1 MGTEDKLRDYLR
13 RATVELA
20 ETRQRLA
27 EDVGRRH
34 EPVAIVGMA
43 CRYPGGVWGP
53 DDLWDLVAAGGDA
66 IGDFPA
72 DRGWDL
78 EGLFDPDPEA
88 WGKSYTR
95 HGGFVGAVADFDAA
109 FFGMSPR
116 SALATDPQHRLF
128 LESCW
133 EALERAGIDPSS
145 LRGTRTGVYAGNMY
159 EHYSTRFL
167 EITPE
172 AVEGTL
178 FTSSASSV
186 MSGRV
191 SYTLGLE
198 GPSISVDTACSSSLV
213 ALHLAVQALRRGEC
227 SLALAGGVS
236 VMASPVPFIEFC
248 RQRALAPD
256 GRCKSFSSTADGAAW
271 SEGVGVLTLERLSDA
286 QRNGRRVLAVIR
298 GSAVNQ
304 DGASNGMT
312 APSGPAQERVIQQAL
327 ADALLDTR
335 DVDVVEA
342 HGTGTTLGDPIEAQA
357 LLATYGRA
365 RAADRPVW
373 LGSVKS
379 NIGHTQA
386 AAGVAGVI
394 KMVKALEHR
403 LLPPTLHVEE
413 PTPHVDWKSGGV
425 RVLTEAVELPAD
437 GPVRAG
443 VSSFGVSGTNAHV
456 ILESAPEPRPAEET
470 PGPDGP
476 IVWAFSAKSVAA
488 LRAQAGRL
496 REHAGRVTGAEVAA
510 TARALASRA
519 RFPHRAVVVAANREE
534 LAEALEAVAA
544 GAPHAAAVT
553 GEALAEPRPV
563 FLFPGQGT
571 QWAGMAVDLLD
582 SSDVFRA
589 RLRECDAALRPYTG
603 WAAEDVLRGTG
614 GAPELEGTDV
624 IQPVLFA
631 VMVSLAALWRS
642 YGVHPGT
649 VVGHSQGEIAAACV
663 AGALSLEDAAK
674 VVALRSRSLIGLSG
688 TGGMLAVALP
698 AVRAEERIAPWA
710 GRLWVAVHS
719 GPAGCVIAGE
729 DGALDEFAAVC
740 GDTVRVRRIAV
751 DYASHT
757 PHVEALRDELLAAL
771 DGVLP
776 RPTETVFC
784 SSLAGAVVEPAR
796 LTTRYWYDNLRN
808 PVLFEEAIRAF
819 TGTPLFVEVS
829 PHPVLGGD
837 TGDICDDAGV
847 TAGVCASLRRGAGD
861 WSRFL
866 AALAQAWVLGAD
878 VAWSDALGPAPHPR
892 VDPPTYPFERRRFW
906 LGDRERVG
914 RPAGAGIDD
923 ARHPLLTAVV
933 PVAGDGYVL
942 TGQLSLKG
950 APWLA
955 DHAVQGGVLLPGAAF
970 VELALEGGV
979 HAGSP
984 VLEELVIEAPLY
996 LPDTGAV
1003 TVQVTVERPGADGRR
1018 AVGVFSRFPDS
1029 SEGWR
1034 RHASGVL
1041 ADSAPA
1047 EDAASWAVAW
1057 PPADAVAVEVEGGYE
1072 RLVERGYEYGP
1083 AFQGLRALWQRG
1095 DELFAEVVAPEGVEV
1110 AGYGIHPALLD
1121 AAFHPVVLAGGDGDE
1136 LRLPFA
1142 FSGVRLHAGEASAL
1156 RVRVSGSGSLPG
1168 SLSGDDVVVEAADP
1182 AGDRVL
1188 SIDGLR
1194 VRAAAPRSAAPSAPS
1209 SYGVEWVEAPA
1220 AGALG
1225 GVPSVVWCVP
1235 EDPDVPSSVRAL
1247 TGRVLEA
1254 VAAAPADGVV
1264 VFATRPGDLAAGA
1277 VHGLV
1282 RSAQSEQPGRFVLA
1296 EVEEGFSDWARLVA
1310 LGEPQVRV
1318 AGGKVLVPRLARRP
1332 SRPSSSPVSG
1342 EMSGAVLVTGGT
1354 GGLGALVARRLVER
1368 HGVRDLVLVSRRGPE
1383 APGAGALAAELSGL
1397 GASVRVAA
1405 CDVADRAALA
1415 ALLAEVPSLA
1425 GVVHTAGVLD
1435 DAVVEGLTPERMA
1448 TVLAPKAD
1456 AAWHLHELTLD
1467 RPLSVF
1473 ALFSSLAGVLGN
1485 AGQGNYAAA
1494 NAFLDALAG
1503 HRHALGLPAVSVAWG
1518 LWDTDSGMTG
1528 GLTGADHARLARAG
1542 IAPLSVEQGLELF
1555 DGALTGAE
1563 PQVVAARW
1571 DTAGLRARAE
1581 AGDLPAL
1588 LRGLVRAP
1596 RRTAG
1601 NAGAAGGAGPA
1612 ALTQRLADLPRTDA
1626 QRMLTDTVRAHV
1638 AAVLAHGSADHI
1650 EVDRAFNQLGFDSL
1664 TAVELRNRLNADT
1677 GLRLPATLVFDHP
1690 TVNSLAE
1697 YLFRTLAPPSPSP
1710 EDTLRA
1716 VLDRVEDMIAAANG
1730 EGDALR
1736 DRFVSLLQSTL
1747 DRLGPGPDGVADV
1760 ADKIDSASDEEIF
1773 ALIDN
1778 EL

>member
-43 CRYPGGVWGP
+43 CRYPGGVWSP
-53 DDLWDLVAAGGDA
+53 DDLWELVDTGGDA
-66 IGDFPA
+66 ISDFPA

-95 HGGFVGAVADFDAA
+95 QGGFVGDVADFDAA

-133 EALERAGIDPSS
+133 EALERAGIDPAS
-145 LRGTRTGVYAGNMY
+145 LRGSRTGVYAGNMY

-167 EITPE
+167 EVTPE

-198 GPSISVDTACSSSLV
+198 GPALSVDTACSSSLV

-298 GSAVNQ
+298 GSAINQ

-327 ADALLDTR
+327 ADAQLDTL

-365 RAADRPVW
+365 RGGDRPVW

-403 LLPPTLHVEE
+403 RLPRTLHVEE
-413 PTPHVDWKSGGV
+413 PTPHVDWASGGV
-425 RVLTEAVELPAD
+425 RVLTDPVELPAD
-437 GPVRAG
+437 RPVRAG

-456 ILESAPEPRPAEET
+456 ILESAPEPAAATTLAKPLGLADAR
-470 PGPDGP
+470 P
-476 IVWAFSAKSVAA
+476 IVWAFSAKTAAA

-496 REHAGRVTGAEVAA
+496 RAHAGRVSGAELAA
-510 TARALASRA
+510 TARALAGRA
-519 RFPHRAVVVAANREE
+519 RFAHRAVVVAADREE
-534 LAEALEAVAA
+534 LAAALEAVAA
-544 GAPHAAAVT
+544 GTPHAAAVT
-553 GEALAEPRPV
+553 GEAPAEPRPV

-582 SSDVFRA
+582 TSDVFRS

-603 WAAEDVLRGTG
+603 WAVEDVLRGTG

-631 VMVSLAALWRS
+631 VMVSLAALWRA
-642 YGVHPGT
+642 YGVHPGA

-663 AGALSLEDAAK
+663 AGALSLEDAARI
-674 VVALRSRSLIGLSG
+674 VALRSRSLTGLSG

-698 AVRAEERIAPWA
+698 AAQAEERIVPWA

-719 GPAGCVIAGE
+719 GPASCVVAGE
-729 DGALDEFAAVC
+729 DDALDEFAAAC
-740 GDTVRVRRIAV
+740 GEAVRVRRIAV

-757 PHVEALRDELLAAL
+757 PHVEALRDELLATL
-771 DGVLP
+771 DGVRP

-784 SSLAGAVVEPAR
+784 SSLAGAVIEPAR

-808 PVLFEEAIRAF
+808 PVLFEEAIRSF

-829 PHPVLGGD
+829 PHPVLSGD

-847 TAGVCASLRRGAGD
+847 TAGVCATLRRDAGD
-861 WSRFL
+861 RSRFL
-866 AALAQAWVLGAD
+866 AALGQAWVLGAD

-906 LGDRERVG
+906 LGDRERAG

-933 PVAGDGYVL
+933 PVAGDGWVL
-942 TGQLSLKG
+942 TGQLSLRG
-950 APWLA
+950 APWLV

-979 HAGSP
+979 HAGAS
-984 VLEELVIEAPLY
+984 VLEELVIEAPLL
-996 LPDTGAV
+996 LPESGAV
-1003 TVQVTVERPGADGRR
+1003 TVQVTVERPDADGRR
-1018 AVGVFSRFPDS
+1018 AVAVYSRAS
-1029 SEGWR
+1029 SAFASSSDGDGWQ
-1034 RHASGVL
+1034 RHAAGVL

-1047 EDAASWAVAW
+1047 PHSTSWAAAW
-1057 PPADAVAVEVEGGYE
+1057 PPAGAVPVEVEGGYE
-1072 RLVERGYEYGP
+1072 RLAERGYEYGP
-1083 AFQGLRALWQRG
+1083 AFQGLRGLWRRG
-1095 DELFAEVVAPEGVEV
+1095 DELFAEVTAPEGVEV
-1110 AGYGIHPALLD
+1110 AGYGIHPAVLD
-1121 AAFHPVVLAGGDGDE
+1121 AAFHPLVLAADGDE

-1142 FSGVRLHAGEASAL
+1142 FGGVRLHATEASAL
-1156 RVRVSGSGSLPG
+1156 RVRMSGSG
-1168 SLSGDDVVVEAADP
+1168 DDAVVEAADA
-1182 AGDRVL
+1182 AGEPVL
-1188 SIDGLR
+1188 SIDALR
-1194 VRAAAPRSAAPSAPS
+1194 VRAAAARPASSSSPV
-1209 SYGVEWVEAPA
+1209 SYGVEWVEVA
-1220 AGALG
+1220 AG
-1225 GVPSVVWCVP
+1225 GVAGVGAPSVVWCVS
-1235 EDPDVPSSVRAL
+1235 EESDVPSSVRVL
-1247 TGRVLEA
+1247 TG
-1254 VAAAPADGVV
+1254 
-1264 VFATRPGDLAAGA
+1264 
-1277 VHGLV
+1277 
-1282 RSAQSEQPGRFVLA
+1282 
-1296 EVEEGFSDWARLVA
+1296 
-1310 LGEPQVRV
+1310 
-1318 AGGKVLVPRLARRP
+1318 
-1332 SRPSSSPVSG
+1332 
-1342 EMSGAVLVTGGT
+1342 
-1354 GGLGALVARRLVER
+1354 
-1368 HGVRDLVLVSRRGPE
+1368 
-1383 APGAGALAAELSGL
+1383 
-1397 GASVRVAA
+1397 
-1405 CDVADRAALA
+1405 
-1415 ALLAEVPSLA
+1415 
-1425 GVVHTAGVLD
+1425 
-1435 DAVVEGLTPERMA
+1435 
-1448 TVLAPKAD
+1448 
-1456 AAWHLHELTLD
+1456 
-1467 RPLSVF
+1467 
-1473 ALFSSLAGVLGN
+1473 
-1485 AGQGNYAAA
+1485 
-1494 NAFLDALAG
+1494 
-1503 HRHALGLPAVSVAWG
+1503 
-1518 LWDTDSGMTG
+1518 
-1528 GLTGADHARLARAG
+1528 
-1542 IAPLSVEQGLELF
+1542 
-1555 DGALTGAE
+1555 
-1563 PQVVAARW
+1563 
-1571 DTAGLRARAE
+1571 
-1581 AGDLPAL
+1581 
-1588 LRGLVRAP
+1588 
-1596 RRTAG
+1596 
-1601 NAGAAGGAGPA
+1601 
-1612 ALTQRLADLPRTDA
+1612 
-1626 QRMLTDTVRAHV
+1626 
-1638 AAVLAHGSADHI
+1638 
-1650 EVDRAFNQLGFDSL
+1650 
-1664 TAVELRNRLNADT
+1664 
-1677 GLRLPATLVFDHP
+1677 
-1690 TVNSLAE
+1690 
-1697 YLFRTLAPPSPSP
+1697 
-1710 EDTLRA
+1710 
-1716 VLDRVEDMIAAANG
+1716 
-1730 EGDALR
+1730 
-1736 DRFVSLLQSTL
+1736 
-1747 DRLGPGPDGVADV
+1747 
-1760 ADKIDSASDEEIF
+1760 
-1773 ALIDN
+1773 
-1778 EL
+1778 